1 MKTAANTR
9 IFFLENVIVI
19 FFGKSSMSSKVL
31 TESYQLQYLEAK
43 VAGIAMVNAFLN
55 RADPDHRQD
64 RSEGFFPSNPHIRPD
79 MIK

>member
-1 MKTAANTR
+1 
-9 IFFLENVIVI
+9 
-19 FFGKSSMSSKVL
+19 MSSKVSVRSVKL
-31 TESYQLQYLEAK
+31 DQLQYLEAK
-43 VAGIAMVNAFLN
+43 VAGIAMVDAFLN